1 MSDGI
6 IDPKLLLRSEVSN
19 MVPIKVGAKYNAF
32 AEIKNKLNTEPL
44 RLGANENPYGPS
56 PLVVQAIQKNLAEV
70 HRYPDNTC
78 YELSEKMAAFHGV
91 DPGRLMFDCGSE
103 SIMAKLINYCIK
115 PGDKILSF
123 SPSFPFIDI
132 IAQAAGAELI
142 SLPHEDDLTFSTE
155 KFCDALA
162 NGVRYVYLCM
172 PNNPT
177 GTYFTGPE
185 LEKILNAAH
194 PETLF
199 ILDEAYVEFALG
211 KLDYPNTRKILEAVR
226 QPYISLRTMSKAYAL
241 AGMRIGYAIT
251 YCEEFTALLK
261 PGPVFNVGLLTL
273 EAAMAALEDKDH
285 LERYIN
291 IVSSERTRV
300 EKELK
305 SLGIR
310 FFNSAGNFT
319 CLSLPTLEQAQSIE
333 TELQNVGIFV
343 KGQKGRNN
351 EGVVRITIGR
361 PEDNDRVLE
370 SLAVN

>member
-1 MSDGI
+1 MTESI
-6 IDPKLLLRSEVSN
+6 IDPKLLLRSEVAN
-19 MVPIKVGAKYNAF
+19 MVPIKVGAKYDAF
-32 AEIKNKLNTEPL
+32 SRVKNELDLEPL

-56 PLVVQAIQKNLAEV
+56 PLVIQAMQKILTEV

-78 YELSEKMAAFHGV
+78 HDLSKKMAALHGIET
-91 DPGRLMFDCGSE
+91 GRLMFDCGSE

-123 SPSFPFIDI
+123 SPSFPFINI
-132 IAQAAGAELI
+132 IAQAAGAELL
-142 SLPHEDDLTFSTE
+142 SLPHEDDLTFSVD
-155 KFCDALA
+155 KFCTALGD
-162 NGVRYVYLCM
+162 GVRFVYLCM

-185 LEKILNAAH
+185 LEKIVASAH

-199 ILDEAYVEFALG
+199 ILDEAYVEFSVHKA
-211 KLDYPNTRKILEAVR
+211 DYPNAREILEAAF

-251 YCEEFTALLK
+251 YCEGFTALLK

-273 EAAMAALEDKDH
+273 EAAMAALEDEEH
-285 LERYIN
+285 LAKYVN
-291 IVSSERTRV
+291 IVSSERIRI

-305 SLGIR
+305 SKDIR
-310 FFNSAGNFT
+310 FFNSAGNFI
-319 CLSLPTLEQAQSIE
+319 CLTMPTLERAQLFE
-333 TELQNVGIFV
+333 TEMQNIGIFV
-343 KGQKGRNN
+343 KSQRGRNE

-370 SLAVN
+370 NITI

>member
-1 MSDGI
+1 MTSSN
-6 IDPKLLLRSEVSN
+6 IDPKLLFRSEVAN
-19 MVPIKVGAKYNAF
+19 MVSVKVGAKYDAF
-32 AEIKNKLNTEPL
+32 SRVKNELNIEPL

-56 PLVVQAIQKNLAEV
+56 PLVIQAMQKSLKEV

-78 YELSEKMAAFHGV
+78 YDLSKKMAKFHNV
-91 DPGRLMFDCGSE
+91 EPGRLMFDCGSE
-103 SIMAKLINYCIK
+103 SIMAKLTNYCIK

-123 SPSFPFIDI
+123 SPSFPFINI
-132 IAQAAGAELI
+132 IAQAAGAELLNI
-142 SLPHEDDLTFSTE
+142 PHEDDLTFSAD
-155 KFCDALA
+155 KFCAALA
-162 NGVRYVYLCM
+162 DGVRYVYLCM

-185 LEKILNAAH
+185 LKKIIASAH

-199 ILDEAYVEFALG
+199 ILDEAYVEFAVN
-211 KLDYPNTRKILEAVR
+211 KTDYPNAREILEAAF

-273 EAAMAALEDKDH
+273 EAAMAALEDKKH
-285 LERYIN
+285 LGNYIN
-291 IVSSERTRV
+291 IVSSERIRI
-300 EKELK
+300 ENELK
-305 SLGIR
+305 SRDIR
-310 FFNSAGNFT
+310 FFNSAGNFI
-319 CLSLPTLEQAQSIE
+319 CLTLPTLEKAQLFE
-333 TELQNVGIFV
+333 ADMQKVGIFV
-343 KGQKGRNN
+343 KSQKGRMN

-370 SLAVN
+370 NLAI

>member
-1 MSDGI
+1 MSDRI
-6 IDPKLLLRSEVSN
+6 VDPKLLLRSEVAD
-19 MVPIKVGAKYNAF
+19 MIPIKVGAKYNAF
-32 AEIKNKLNTEPL
+32 SEVKSRLNIEPL
-44 RLGANENPYGPS
+44 RMGANENPYGPS
-56 PLVVQAIQKNLAEV
+56 PLVIQAIQKKITEV

-78 YELSEKMAAFHGV
+78 YELSKKMAAFHGV
-91 DPGRLMFDCGSE
+91 EPGRLMFDCGSE

-123 SPSFPFIDI
+123 SPSFPFINI
-132 IAQAAGAELI
+132 IGQAAGADLI
-142 SLPHEDDLTFSTE
+142 SLAHEDDLSFSVE
-155 KFCDALA
+155 KFCEALA

-177 GTYFTGPE
+177 GTYFLGPE
-185 LEKILNAAH
+185 LEKIIAAAH

-199 ILDEAYVEFALG
+199 ILDEAYVEFAVN
-211 KLDYPNTRKILEAVR
+211 KSDYPDAIKILEAAQ

-273 EAAMAALEDKDH
+273 EAAMAALEDTDH

-291 IVSSERTRV
+291 IVSSERTRI

-305 SLGIR
+305 SKNIQ
-310 FFNSAGNFT
+310 FFNSAGNFV
-319 CLSLPTLEQAQSIE
+319 CLSLPTLERAQVIE
-333 TELQNVGIFV
+333 TKMQSVGIFV
-343 KGQKGRNN
+343 KSQKGRNN

-361 PEDNDRVLE
+361 PEDNDKVLDN
-370 SLAVN
+370 LTL